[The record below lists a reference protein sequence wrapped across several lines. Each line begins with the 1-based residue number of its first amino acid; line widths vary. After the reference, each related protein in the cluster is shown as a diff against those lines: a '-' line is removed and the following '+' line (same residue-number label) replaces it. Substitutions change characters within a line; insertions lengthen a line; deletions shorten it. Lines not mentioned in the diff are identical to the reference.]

1 MDPVF
6 LKIIQSVVAIIVIFV
21 IRGLVI
27 NSIKRAARRYTFQER
42 RLAMM
47 LKLVGLFMVITLF
60 ITVSII
66 WGVSQHQFFLY
77 ISSIFAVVGV
87 ALFAQWSLLSNITA
101 SVILFL
107 NHPVKIGD
115 TIQILDKEFPIA
127 GKIKDIGNFF
137 IVIETADLEEITIP
151 NNLLFQKSI
160 RLNCPLKKSNENDF
174 ED

>member
-1 MDPVF
+1 MDPIF
-6 LKIIQSVVAIIVIFV
+6 LKAIQTIIAIIVIFI
-21 IRGLVI
+21 IRALVVH
-27 NSIKRAARRYTFQER
+27 SLKRAARRFTFQER

-47 LKLVGLFMVITLF
+47 LKLISLFMVIALF
-60 ITVSII
+60 ITISII

-77 ISSIFAVVGV
+77 ISSIFTVVGV
-87 ALFAQWSLLSNITA
+87 ALFAQWSLLSNVTA

-127 GKIKDIGNFF
+127 GKIKDIGSFF
-137 IVIETADLEEITIP
+137 IVIETVDLEEITIP

-160 RLNCPLKKSNENDF
+160 RLNCPLKKSNESDF